1 MNSFTSVFRL
11 TETRVALCLVLFLL
25 ALEGFF
31 RVSGARLSTDAVK
44 IEKIGQVAARL
55 NQAEAPRVLLLGNS
69 ILGAGVNTAR
79 LQTGMNESPDAR
91 GWDVEAVTPDS
102 SHATIWDYLIS
113 RYFAGPDL
121 MPEELVLVT
130 GRMHLVDAPANLSHL
145 AAYYVANQDLAR
157 FFSEDTHSF
166 EQRLEFLLSRWYAP
180 MRFRQRVS
188 PRVFDVLLPNYQENW
203 HILNQAS
210 LNTPLAVRKGRGDEP
225 ATLRHLEHL
234 LKQTQEKGT
243 RVTVVLAPMP
253 KPYTLHPAVQSKLEE
268 AGVTVVDVNPVQGL
282 GDAHFADADHLNEA
296 GKELFTEALIPALAK
311 ALRVP

>member
-31 RVSGARLSTDAVK
+31 RASGARLSADAVK
-44 IEKIGQVAARL
+44 IERIGQVAAKL
-55 NQAEAPRVLLLGNS
+55 NRAAPPRVLMLGNS
-69 ILGAGVNTAR
+69 ILGAGVDTAR

-91 GWDVEAVTPDS
+91 EWDVEAVTPDS
-102 SHATIWDYLIS
+102 SHVTIWDYLVS
-113 RYFAGPDL
+113 RYFVGPGL

-145 AAYYVANQDLAR
+145 AAYYVANRDLAR
-157 FFSEDTHSF
+157 FFAEDTHSF
-166 EQRLEFLLSRWYAP
+166 EQRLEFLLGRWYVP

-225 ATLRHLEHL
+225 ATTRHLAHL
-234 LKQTQEKGT
+234 LKQAEEKGT

-253 KPYTLHPAVQSKLEE
+253 KPYTLHPAVQSMLDQ
-268 AGVTVVDVNPVQGL
+268 AGVRVVNVNPVPGL
-282 GDAHFADADHLNEA
+282 GESHFADADHLNEA
-296 GKELFTEALIPALAK
+296 GKALFTEALIPALAK
-311 ALRVP
+311 TLRAP